1 MVKRG
6 QIWWAELRSPTGS
19 EPGYTRPVLILQ
31 SDRYNRSA
39 IGTIV
44 VVVLRSN
51 LHLASMPGNVLL
63 RRRETGMAKDSVANV
78 SQTAAV
84 DRDGLTEKI
93 GTLPPELMRAV
104 EEGVRLLL
112 DL

>member
-1 MVKRG
+1 
-6 QIWWAELRSPTGS
+6 
-19 EPGYTRPVLILQ
+19 
-31 SDRYNRSA
+31 
-39 IGTIV
+39 
-44 VVVLRSN
+44 
-51 LHLASMPGNVLL
+51 
-63 RRRETGMAKDSVANV
+63 MAKDSVANV